1 LSQRSRVSDENDNHQ
16 IDEGIIMKPFLDNI
30 ATLARAISMTFGT
43 AGLIVVA
50 MLVTF
55 SAPVTADGTPDGT
68 TPANE
73 GVCDVLKG
81 GTPGLYGLCV
91 AYCEAQ
97 DLDSFDKDPP
107 NTKILNNYRKKMQA
121 GDPDMPCVKVPCPC
135 WTSAELGS
143 ITADNMA
150 AACPAATGKL
160 QIIDNSLKTH
170 FAEANVNAGA
180 ILTCRPLSSG
190 VSQLRL
196 RKRRVVMP
204 MFSRRAAR

>member
-1 LSQRSRVSDENDNHQ
+1 
-16 IDEGIIMKPFLDNI
+16 MKSFFEHVT
-30 ATLARAISMTFGT
+30 ASARALSMALVS
-43 AGLIVVA
+43 AGIFVVV
-50 MLVTF
+50 MLFAVNVPAVA
-55 SAPVTADGTPDGT
+55 SGTPDGT

-107 NTKILNNYRKKMQA
+107 NTKILTNYRNKMQA

-143 ITADNMA
+143 ITADNTA
-150 AACPAATGKL
+150 AACPTATGKL
-160 QIIDNSLKTH
+160 QIIDNSPATH
-170 FAEANVNAGA
+170 FADANVNAGQER
-180 ILTCRPLSSG
+180 CRYIDLNLSPAVIRSFTITPEEAQ
-190 VSQLRL
+190 SCYADIQQAC
-196 RKRRVVMP
+196 
-204 MFSRRAAR
+204 AAVNL